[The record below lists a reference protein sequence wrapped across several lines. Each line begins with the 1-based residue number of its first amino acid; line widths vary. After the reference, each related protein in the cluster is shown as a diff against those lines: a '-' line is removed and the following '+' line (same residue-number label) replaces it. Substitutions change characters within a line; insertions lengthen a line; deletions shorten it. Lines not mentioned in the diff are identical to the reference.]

1 MIKIADFWYFEER
14 ERWSRLPLL
23 WLFPM
28 MPAASWGLPGEP
40 WSRSAWSYQF
50 PNTEGFSGKQSTLKA
65 GLGHTSLK
73 WVPKAFSKRGRQAAE
88 TWSSGGSIPIVY
100 PKDLCW
106 RMSGEWYS
114 GKCCETALA
123 PGHSGDEQPWKNQC
137 WRSVETLCHPVRGK
151 VRGAGTLYWVPEQGS
166 TSPKLETCQRGILY
180 SRHQP
185 S

>member
-1 MIKIADFWYFEER
+1 MIKIADFWYFGER

-73 WVPKAFSKRGRQAAE
+73 WVPKAFSRRGRQAAE
-88 TWSSGGSIPIVY
+88 TWRSGGSISIVH

-106 RMSGEWYS
+106 KMSGEWYS
-114 GKCCETALA
+114 GKCRVMALA
-123 PGHSGDEQPWKNQC
+123 PGQWRWAAMKEPVLEKC
-137 WRSVETLCHPVRGK
+137 WNSMPSHQRESQGFRGHFTGYQNK
-151 VRGAGTLYWVPEQGS
+151 VPLP
-166 TSPKLETCQRGILY
+166 
-180 SRHQP
+180 P